1 MAPSTR
7 IQACES
13 RRLLRLFEKS
23 IFFRGISLPSTDITR
38 IRIKHSL
45 KRNFLKKRSP
55 ETKGQFRR
63 TLFWC
68 GRMKMKTLETNLQQN
83 KNVSLPLF
91 FFNKCRISKVPRYL
105 PCNETSAFTDIST
118 VFNFSF
124 TRLSDNLFICE
135 FHR

>member
-13 RRLLRLFEKS
+13 RRLLRLFEKR

-91 FFNKCRISKVPRYL
+91 FSTSVEYL
-105 PCNETSAFTDIST
+105 RFHGTYL
-118 VFNFSF
+118 VMKLL
-124 TRLSDNLFICE
+124 LSPT
-135 FHR
+135 